1 MIVAATDK
9 TLGVP
14 SIRKELV
21 GRFGRTD
28 GKALGVALK
37 KALAALIAEQRA
49 DFAQIGQSY
58 YAGAASV
65 AGINVRESADAAA
78 QEEELRVKANQG
90 VLQCPWCDAWL
101 DTSDYRFG
109 SHRGGAL
116 DDGCEQ
122 FEPFDARGGGYV
134 CVARQGGCGRVF
146 YTSYKYNPWETLKRY
161 EQYGH

>member
-1 MIVAATDK
+1 MDEKIFLSTRRPTHQSKRLALSFPLHFFFSAA
-9 TLGVP
+9 
-14 SIRKELV
+14 EL
-21 GRFGRTD
+21 
-28 GKALGVALK
+28 
-37 KALAALIAEQRA
+37 IQ
-49 DFAQIGQSY
+49 DFYRQITY
-58 YAGAASV
+58 
-65 AGINVRESADAAA
+65 
-78 QEEELRVKANQG
+78 
-90 VLQCPWCDAWL
+90 L